1 MGPIIGLV
9 PTATLFTG
17 PDPFKDQY
25 VFVNNYPKRI
35 QQNGGVPIGLVS
47 VDGNLPPQALE
58 VCQGF
63 LLCGGGKL
71 WPYHMQVISH
81 AMARHKPLLGI
92 CLGMQAICAWY
103 QVQAEA
109 RRRGFA
115 GEAADLFQTMKEER
129 FMFNLPV
136 EGHWPVPITRDNTE
150 ETKHPVAIFPG
161 TLLHTLL
168 GQDQVWG
175 SSLHHYRVNGLA
187 PGLIQCAATRDG
199 TIEGVEAGPDVLGV
213 QFHPEV
219 EENLCA
225 LFRHLVCR
233 AEMAAR

>member
-25 VFVNNYPKRI
+25 IFVNNYSKRI

-47 VDGNLPPQALE
+47 VDGSLPAQALE

-81 AMARHKPLLGI
+81 AMAQHKPLLGI
-92 CLGMQAICAWY
+92 CLGMQAICAWF

-109 RRRGFA
+109 RRRGFV
-115 GEAADLFQTMKEER
+115 GEAEDLFQTMKDER

-136 EGHWPVPITRDNTE
+136 EGHWPVPITRENTE
-150 ETKHPVAIFPG
+150 ATKHPVTIFPG

-168 GQDQVWG
+168 GQDQVRG

-187 PGLIQCAATRDG
+187 AGLTQCAATSDG
-199 TIEGVEAGPDVLGV
+199 TIEGIEAGPDVLGV

-219 EENLCA
+219 EEAFSA

-233 AEMAAR
+233 AGMGSR

>member
-81 AMARHKPLLGI
+81 AMARHKP
-92 CLGMQAICAWY
+92 CWAFAWECSY
-103 QVQAEA
+103 LRLVSGTGGG

-175 SSLHHYRVNGLA
+175 SSSITTGSTVWPPALSSA
-187 PGLIQCAATRDG
+187 PPPAT
-199 TIEGVEAGPDVLGV
+199 APSK
-213 QFHPEV
+213 
-219 EENLCA
+219 A
-225 LFRHLVCR
+225 
-233 AEMAAR
+233 

>member
-92 CLGMQAICAWY
+92 CLGMQAICTGTGGGPAPG
-103 QVQAEA
+103 VC
-109 RRRGFA
+109 RRG
-115 GEAADLFQTMKEER
+115 R
-129 FMFNLPV
+129 R
-136 EGHWPVPITRDNTE
+136 PVPNHEGR
-150 ETKHPVAIFPG
+150 
-161 TLLHTLL
+161 TLH
-168 GQDQVWG
+168 V
-175 SSLHHYRVNGLA
+175 
-187 PGLIQCAATRDG
+187 
-199 TIEGVEAGPDVLGV
+199 
-213 QFHPEV
+213 
-219 EENLCA
+219 
-225 LFRHLVCR
+225 
-233 AEMAAR
+233 